1 MRFRSRALKLLTVL
15 LLLWLTPTV
24 VDAQNLED
32 RIVEHT
38 LENGMTFLFMERHQA
53 PVFTAMIVVKAGA
66 VDEPA
71 GKAGLAHMLE
81 HMLFKGTEVLGT
93 RDYDAERRI
102 LEKIDRVGVE
112 LSEELRKGENADEQR
127 VKAIR
132 EELRVLQTEAA
143 RFQVDD
149 EIGSLYSR
157 HGAARLNASTSND
170 ITRYYVSLPSNS
182 IALWAMIESDRMAN
196 LVFREFY
203 SERDVVAEERRL
215 RVDTNPYGALHEAFF
230 AAAFIAHPYR
240 RPVIGW
246 SSDIAGFVADDAR
259 AFYRRYYV
267 PANSVAAVVGDIDVA
282 DAVVLAERYFGRLR
296 AAKVPDRLVTRE
308 PDQNGERRVAIEW
321 DAEPQLL
328 IGYHKPTLPHR
339 DDFVFDV
346 IDSILSRGRTS
357 RLYTKLV
364 KELRIATSVDTWQG
378 APGARYDNLFVI
390 DAVPRNPHST
400 AEVEAAVYA
409 EIERLKTEPVAPHE
423 LQKVRNQ
430 IQADFIRELDSNFG
444 MAAQLA
450 YFEAIAGDWRY
461 ILQAMREIDTVSAQ
475 DVQRVASTYLVKENR
490 TVATI
495 ARGSSKLAEEDG

>member
-1 MRFRSRALKLLTVL
+1 MKRLVLFVL
-15 LLLWLTPTV
+15 LCV
-24 VDAQNLED
+24 VSPVVGAQNLEE
-32 RIVEHT
+32 RVVEHT

-81 HMLFKGTEVLGT
+81 HMLFKGTKVLGT
-93 RDYDAERRI
+93 RNYDAEKPI
-102 LEKIDRVGVE
+102 LEKIDRIGAE

-127 VKAIR
+127 IKVIR
-132 EELRVLQTEAA
+132 EQLRLLQAEAD
-143 RFQVDD
+143 RFRVDD

-170 ITRYYVSLPSNS
+170 ITRYYVSLPSNR

-196 LVFREFY
+196 LVFRDFY

-215 RVDTNPYGALHEAFF
+215 RVETNPYGALHEAFF
-230 AAAFIAHPYR
+230 GVAFLAHPYR
-240 RPVIGW
+240 KPVIGW

-259 AFYRRYYV
+259 AFYTRYYV
-267 PANSVAAVVGDIDVA
+267 PRNSVAAVVGDIDVA
-282 DAVVLAERYFGRLR
+282 DAVTLAKRYFGRLR
-296 AAKVPDRLVTRE
+296 AGEVPTRLATRE
-308 PDQNGERRVAIEW
+308 PAQNGERRVVIEW

-390 DAVPRNPHST
+390 DAVPRNPHT
-400 AEVEAAVYA
+400 PAEVEAAIYA
-409 EIERLKTEPVAPHE
+409 EIERLKTEPVAARE

-450 YFEAIAGDWRY
+450 YFQAVAGDWRY
-461 ILQAMREIDTVSAQ
+461 ILRAMREIDTVSAQ
-475 DVQRVASTYLVKENR
+475 DVQRVASTYLVEENR
-490 TVATI
+490 TVASI
-495 ARGSSKLAEEDG
+495 INKASKVRGEDG